1 MVPRDG
7 GHLVCR
13 PETGRTIEK
22 RILMTADYAQFE
34 TERRQSDV
42 RLEIPANDVADP
54 ELSIVIPAMNEE
66 LTIGEF
72 VEWCQEGISRA
83 NVRGEILIVDSSND
97 KTAAIALAK
106 GARVLKTPKRGLGR
120 AYIDAIACVRGRYA
134 LMGDADL
141 TYDFR
146 ELSEF
151 VKKFREGYEYIM
163 GSRLRGTIEKGAMPP
178 LHRYFGTP
186 LTTWILNFI
195 YGSHFS
201 DIHCGMRGITFEAWK
216 RIGLESQSWEYAS
229 ELVLKAIKYKLRV
242 AEIPIQ
248 FFKDRPGRL
257 SHHRRSGWFEP
268 WRAGWINLRIMF
280 LFAPDFFLMGPGVF
294 GIAVGTLLVVLSAGH
309 WFVWLSIHSMLLG
322 MTLALCGY
330 SALQMAILAR
340 VFYNFIPK
348 QTDFY
353 SRIITYDRGVALAAS
368 LGLAAV
374 IILVGFI
381 IQYVHKHMTLT
392 FVSKPAI
399 LALYLLLLSFQTF
412 TFTLLFQMIAN
423 RNKPNS
429 GNSRA

>member
-1 MVPRDG
+1 MKEESSQ
-7 GHLVCR
+7 LV
-13 PETGRTIEK
+13 
-22 RILMTADYAQFE
+22 
-34 TERRQSDV
+34 TELQPSQPDV
-42 RLEIPANDVADP
+42 RLEIPALDVADP

-72 VEWCQEGISRA
+72 VEWCQEGIMRA
-83 NVRGEILIVDSSND
+83 DVRAEILIVDSSKD
-97 KTAAIALAK
+97 QTAAIALAK

-120 AYIDAIACVRGRYA
+120 AYIDAMGYVRGRYVM
-134 LMGDADL
+134 MGDADL

-146 ELSEF
+146 EISEF

-163 GSRLRGTIEKGAMPP
+163 GSRLRGTIEDGAMPP

-201 DIHCGMRGITFEAWK
+201 DIHCGMRGITLEAWK

-229 ELVLKAIKYKLRV
+229 ELVLKAVKYKLRV
-242 AEIPIQ
+242 TEIPIR

-268 WRAGWINLRIMF
+268 WRAGWINLKSMF

-294 GIAVGTLLVVLSAGH
+294 GIVGGTLLVALSAGR
-309 WFVWLSIHSMLLG
+309 WFPWLSVHSMLLG

-330 SALQMAILAR
+330 SALQMAILAK

-348 QTDFY
+348 QTDIY
-353 SRIITYDRGVALAAS
+353 ARIITYNRGVAVAGSLSLAA
-368 LGLAAV
+368 G

-381 IQYVHKHMTLT
+381 IQYVHKDMALT
-392 FVSKPAI
+392 SVSKPAI

-423 RNKPNS
+423 RNKLNS
-429 GNSRA
+429 SKSRP